1 MAEITAQMV
10 KELREKTG
18 AGMMDC
24 KKALA
29 ESGGD
34 MDTAIKHL
42 REQGIAAASKKAGRT
57 TSEGIIFSYIH
68 PGDKLG
74 VLVEINCETDFVA
87 RTDDFREFAK
97 DVAMQIAAADPKVVE
112 REQLDANV
120 IEAERDVYRAQAVME
135 GKPEK
140 VIEKIVDGK
149 LDKFYSEVCLLE
161 QPFVKDN
168 DRTVGDLI
176 TGIIAKLGENI
187 NVRRFARY
195 RLGE

>member
-10 KELREKTG
+10 KELRDKTG

-29 ESGGD
+29 ESDGD
-34 MDTAIKHL
+34 MEIAVKHL

-57 TSEGIIFSYIH
+57 TSEGIIYSYIH

-87 RTDDFREFAK
+87 RTDDFRDFAK

-112 REQLDANV
+112 REQLDEKV
-120 IEAERDVYRAQAVME
+120 IEAEKDVYRAQAAIE

-140 VIEKIVDGK
+140 VIEKIVSGK
-149 LDKFYSEVCLLE
+149 LDKFYAEVCLLE

-168 DRTVGDLI
+168 DRTIGDLV
-176 TGIIAKLGENI
+176 TDIIAKLGENI
-187 NVRRFARY
+187 NIRRFARY